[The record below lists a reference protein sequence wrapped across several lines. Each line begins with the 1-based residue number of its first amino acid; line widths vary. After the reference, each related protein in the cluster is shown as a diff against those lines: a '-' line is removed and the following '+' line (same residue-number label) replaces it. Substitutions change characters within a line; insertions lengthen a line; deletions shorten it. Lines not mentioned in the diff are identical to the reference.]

1 MLISIC
7 AISYKRP
14 EGLKRLLKGIN
25 RLTFQKIERPN
36 IEVVIVDNDTNGV
49 AAAICAEIQTDFQW
63 SLKSDIET
71 RRGITYARNKSIA
84 LASKNADFIAMIDDD
99 EVPEPS
105 WLEQI
110 LLVQQEYNADV
121 VTGPIVPY
129 FKEQNV
135 PEWLKKGKFFEPS
148 RKPTGHP
155 MKVAFTNNVLVRAE
169 ILRKLDKVFDD
180 RFAITGGE
188 DSYLFMRLYKAG
200 YKIIWADE
208 AVVHEWVSP
217 SRINVK
223 FILLRG
229 YHSWSIQSLVEKE
242 LYPSFKVQAI
252 RAIKGIGLVG
262 IGLLKLIPA
271 AIQDQSARVNSLLYI
286 CRGAGTL
293 AGLLGLSYQE
303 YKNIHSDFG
312 ITN

>member
-63 SLKSDIET
+63 SLKSDTET
-71 RRGITYARNKSIA
+71 RRGITYARNKSIT
-84 LASKNADFIAMIDDD
+84 LASTNADFIAMIDDD
-99 EVPEPS
+99 EVPEPF
-105 WLEQI
+105 WLEQL

-121 VTGPIVPY
+121 VTGPVVPY

-135 PEWLKKGKFFEPS
+135 PEWLKTGKFFEQP

-155 MKVAFTNNVLVRAE
+155 MKVAFTNNVLVRGE

-188 DSYLFMRLYKAG
+188 DSHLFMRLYKAG

-217 SRINVK
+217 SRLNVK
-223 FILLRG
+223 FIVLRG
-229 YHSWSIQSLVEKE
+229 YHSWGIQSLVEKE
-242 LYPSFKVQAI
+242 LYPS
-252 RAIKGIGLVG
+252 G
-262 IGLLKLIPA
+262 
-271 AIQDQSARVNSLLYI
+271 
-286 CRGAGTL
+286 
-293 AGLLGLSYQE
+293 
-303 YKNIHSDFG
+303 
-312 ITN
+312 